1 MLKSI
6 CTAREWKG
14 SCTTAMGASCQEE
27 LVEMERRQEELEE
40 VKPMEDQAWSLVLHG
55 DDLAHVSFVA
65 SSKLESKKERRS
77 VQRASR
83 IKMYSRHTV

>member
-1 MLKSI
+1 
-6 CTAREWKG
+6 
-14 SCTTAMGASCQEE
+14 MGASCQEE